1 MKAMI
6 LAAGLGTRLRP
17 LTETLP
23 KPLLPLAGK
32 PMIVYHVEKLAA
44 AGVTELVINV
54 SWLGALIEQ
63 HLGDGAAFGVR
74 IRYSREP
81 DGPLDTG
88 GGIRRALPLLGEQ
101 PFLLVAGDIWSDYPL
116 ARLAACALADGRAGA
131 AGAGAESA
139 AARRRRF
146 QPGRRRAEWALRRRR
161 RRCTYSGMSLLSPRL
176 LDGWNDT
183 VFPLREPLRQAA
195 GRGVLSGEI
204 WTGDWEDVGTPERY
218 AALNR
223 RLDRRRESPPA

>member
-32 PMIVYHVEKLAA
+32 PMIVYHVETLAA

-63 HLGDGAAFGVR
+63 HLRDGAALGVC

-116 ARLAACALADGRAGA
+116 ARLAGRTLGAGELGRLVLVPNPPQHSGGDFSLDEAGRVGTAA
-131 AGAGAESA
+131 AG
-139 AARRRRF
+139 
-146 QPGRRRAEWALRRRR
+146 
-161 RRCTYSGMSLLSPRL
+161 RRCTYSGISLLSPRL

-195 GRGVLSGEI
+195 GRGALSGEI
-204 WTGDWEDVGTPERY
+204 WAGDWEDVGTPERY
-218 AALNR
+218 AELNG
-223 RLDRRRESPPA
+223 RLQQRRESGPA